1 MEIIMNNRTI
11 THEVKLEKSVKIII
25 GIFAIGVFL
34 NVFSPLLE
42 TKSALAE
49 LYGGDKIKVEMEY
62 RCRYGCPWW
71 LYLGSKEVS
80 SLLVKNVAQVVPV
93 LVPLYK

>member
-1 MEIIMNNRTI
+1 MSNRTI
-11 THEVKLEKSVKIII
+11 KHEVKLEKSVKIIL

-49 LYGGDKIKVEMEY
+49 LSDLDTIKV
-62 RCRYGCPWW
+62 RLSG
-71 LYLGSKEVS
+71 
-80 SLLVKNVAQVVPV
+80 QVNTF
-93 LVPLYK
+93 

>member
-1 MEIIMNNRTI
+1 MRI
-11 THEVKLEKSVKIII
+11 LL

-49 LYGGDKIKVEMEY
+49 LDSGDRIRVMVTGSLG
-62 RCRYGCPWW
+62 CAYGCNW
-71 LYLGSKEVS
+71 LYLGSIE
-80 SLLVKNVAQVVPV
+80 
-93 LVPLYK
+93 

>member
-1 MEIIMNNRTI
+1 MEIIMSNRTI
-11 THEVKLEKSVKIII
+11 THEIKLEKSVKIII

-49 LYGGDKIKVEMEY
+49 LTSGDKLQVEMFY
-62 RCRYGCPWW
+62 RCMSGCP
-71 LYLGSKEVS
+71 
-80 SLLVKNVAQVVPV
+80 
-93 LVPLYK
+93 

>member
-1 MEIIMNNRTI
+1 MSNRKI
-11 THEVKLEKSVKIII
+11 THEIKLEKSVKIII

-49 LYGGDKIKVEMEY
+49 LTSGDKLQVEMFY
-62 RCRYGCPWW
+62 TCMSGCP
-71 LYLGSKEVS
+71 
-80 SLLVKNVAQVVPV
+80 
-93 LVPLYK
+93 

>member
-1 MEIIMNNRTI
+1 MSNRTI
-11 THEVKLEKSVKIII
+11 THEIKLEKSVKIII

-49 LYGGDKIKVEMEY
+49 LNGLGGEIFNV
-62 RCRYGCPWW
+62 RLSGAVTCGGC
-71 LYLGSKEVS
+71 Y
-80 SLLVKNVAQVVPV
+80 
-93 LVPLYK
+93 

>member
-1 MEIIMNNRTI
+1 MEIIMSNRTI

-42 TKSALAE
+42 TKSALARIQDNVPHDPF
-49 LYGGDKIKVEMEY
+49 YIVCVK
-62 RCRYGCPWW
+62 GC
-71 LYLGSKEVS
+71 
-80 SLLVKNVAQVVPV
+80 N
-93 LVPLYK
+93 